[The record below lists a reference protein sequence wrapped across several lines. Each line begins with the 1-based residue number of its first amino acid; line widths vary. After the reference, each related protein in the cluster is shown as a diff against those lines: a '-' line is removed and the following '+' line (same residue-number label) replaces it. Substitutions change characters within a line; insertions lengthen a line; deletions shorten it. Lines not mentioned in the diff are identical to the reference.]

1 MSSLLPHNVH
11 TVDRV
16 VRVLL
21 GLGLLSLLFVGP
33 VPGWGLVGLLGLVM
47 LFTAAVGSCPIYT
60 LLGVST
66 WKQT

>member
-11 TVDRV
+11 NVDRI

-21 GLGLLSLLFVGP
+21 GLGLLSLLFIGP
-33 VPGWGLVGLLGLVM
+33 VPGWGLAGLLGLV
-47 LFTAAVGSCPIYT
+47 LLATAAMGSCPIYT